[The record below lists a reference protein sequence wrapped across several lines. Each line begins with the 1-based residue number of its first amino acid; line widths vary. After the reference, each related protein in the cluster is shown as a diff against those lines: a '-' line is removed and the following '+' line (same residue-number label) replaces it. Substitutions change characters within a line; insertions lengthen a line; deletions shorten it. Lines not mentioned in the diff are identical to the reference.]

1 MPRIFKTKKFIV
13 LAAIGAVAI
22 GVAAFG
28 AYAYFSSSGTG
39 TGTASVG
46 ASSAIALSSPAV
58 GTLYPGGPD
67 VPVTVSIHN
76 PGSGNEYVGT
86 ISGTVADNGTCQGSW
101 FTVDP
106 ITYNT
111 QVAAGAT
118 TTASTHVRMT
128 ESGTNQDACQSKT
141 VTINWSSN

>member
-1 MPRIFKTKKFIV
+1 VARTLRSKKFIV
-13 LAAIGAVAI
+13 LAAVGAVAVA
-22 GVAAFG
+22 VAAFG
-28 AYAYFSSSGTG
+28 AYAYFSSTGSG

-76 PGSGNEYVGT
+76 PGSGNEFVGT
-86 ISGTVADNGTCQGSW
+86 ISGTVADNGTCQGAW

-106 ITYNT
+106 ITFSA

-118 TTASTHVRMT
+118 TTASTNVRMV
-128 ESGTNQDACQSKT
+128 ESNTNQDACQSKT